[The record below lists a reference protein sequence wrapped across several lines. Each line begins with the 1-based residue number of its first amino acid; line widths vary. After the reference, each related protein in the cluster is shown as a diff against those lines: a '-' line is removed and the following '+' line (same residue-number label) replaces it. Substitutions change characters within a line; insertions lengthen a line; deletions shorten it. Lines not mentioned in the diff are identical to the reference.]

1 MMQPFDP
8 AIETSSSAQPE
19 RAAGAGVKL
28 TIARFAGSLAL
39 ASTATLSLLGGMVL
53 VLCLGSFLILNSEHP
68 GTGLVVSIAITLFF
82 SIAAFFISPWIMDAA
97 QKWLYKTHWIDLDTI
112 RQRSPETAEMIQRV
126 CTEKGLLQPRLGL
139 IDDQN
144 PTAFTYGSLPNS
156 ARIVVSEGLF
166 TYLDNDEIAAVY
178 AHELG
183 HIIHWD
189 FAIMTM
195 GSTLIQICYLFF
207 IFTNRT
213 NEKIKD
219 VLQVPGIIAYIFYLA
234 GTYLLLYLS
243 RIREYYADHFSAEIT
258 GNPNGLSRSLVKIAY
273 GIVEEGKRAE
283 QPSRL
288 LEGTR
293 ALGICDAKAAVMTGT
308 AYRISS
314 SSPRLGR
321 VFLWDMFNP
330 WAWWT
335 ELNSTHPLTG
345 KRIRALA
352 NYAEQLDLNI
362 EFDLA
367 SVMREG
373 YKLSKKRLYGGFALD
388 LVLYSSEILGL
399 LLGLILGVLVQSRM
413 QTFGILIAFPLIGYG
428 TGILIKAMIM
438 YPKYSNAPTT
448 DILELMAD
456 PYASPLRGIPAQLQ
470 GTLIGRGNAGN
481 VFGSDLQFQ
490 DKSGLLFLHYTSIL
504 GPIGN
509 FLFGMRRAKRLI
521 GSSAAVVG
529 WFRRGAASYL
539 DVIQIRSDNE
549 KIINSYHR
557 LWSFLLGGGLIVLG
571 LVFSAV

>member
-1 MMQPFDP
+1 MQPYDP

-28 TIARFAGSLAL
+28 MIARFAGSLAL
-39 ASTATLSLLGGMVL
+39 ASTVTLSLLGGMVL
-53 VLCLGSFLILNSEHP
+53 VLCLASLLILNSEHP
-68 GTGLVVSIAITLFF
+68 GTGLVVSIAITLIF
-82 SIAAFFISPWIMDAA
+82 SIAAFFISPWIMDAV
-97 QKWLYKTHWIDLDTI
+97 QKWLYKTHWIDLATI

-126 CTEKGLLQPRLGL
+126 CAEKGLKQPRLGL

-144 PTAFTYGSLPNS
+144 PTAFTYGSLPNT
-156 ARIVVSEGLF
+156 ARVVVSEGLF

-183 HIIHWD
+183 HIVHWD

-207 IFTNRT
+207 IFANRT
-213 NEKIKD
+213 NKKIKD
-219 VLQVPGIIAYIFYLA
+219 ALQVPGIIAYIFYLV
-234 GTYLLLYLS
+234 GTYLLLHLS
-243 RIREYYADHFSAEIT
+243 RIREYYADHFSAEVT

-314 SSPRLGR
+314 SSARLGR

-330 WAWWT
+330 WAWWA

-367 SVMREG
+367 SVIREG
-373 YKLSKKRLYGGFALD
+373 YKLSKKRLYTGFALD

-399 LLGLILGVLVQSRM
+399 LLGLILGVFVQSRT
-413 QTFGILIAFPLIGYG
+413 QNFGILVAFPLIGC
-428 TGILIKAMIM
+428 GIGVLIKAMIM
-438 YPKYSNAPTT
+438 YPNYSNAPTT

-456 PYASPLRGIPAQLQ
+456 PYASPLRGRA
-470 GTLIGRGNAGN
+470 
-481 VFGSDLQFQ
+481 DL
-490 DKSGLLFLHYTSIL
+490 KCV
-504 GPIGN
+504 P
-509 FLFGMRRAKRLI
+509 RAL
-521 GSSAAVVG
+521 A
-529 WFRRGAASYL
+529 
-539 DVIQIRSDNE
+539 
-549 KIINSYHR
+549 
-557 LWSFLLGGGLIVLG
+557 
-571 LVFSAV
+571 

>member
-1 MMQPFDP
+1 MQPYDP

-28 TIARFAGSLAL
+28 MIARFAGSLAL
-39 ASTATLSLLGGMVL
+39 ASTVTLSLLGGMVL
-53 VLCLGSFLILNSEHP
+53 VLCLASLLILNSEHP
-68 GTGLVVSIAITLFF
+68 GTGLIVSIAITLIF
-82 SIAAFFISPWIMDAA
+82 SIAAFFISPWIMDAV
-97 QKWLYKTHWIDLDTI
+97 QKWLYKTHWIDLATI

-126 CTEKGLLQPRLGL
+126 CAEKGLKQPRLGL

-144 PTAFTYGSLPNS
+144 PTAFTYGSLPNT
-156 ARIVVSEGLF
+156 ARVVVSEGLF

-183 HIIHWD
+183 HIVHWD

-207 IFTNRT
+207 IFANRT

-219 VLQVPGIIAYIFYLA
+219 ALQVPGIIAYIFYLV
-234 GTYLLLYLS
+234 GTYLLLHLS
-243 RIREYYADHFSAEIT
+243 RIREYYADHFSAEVT

-314 SSPRLGR
+314 SSARLGR

-330 WAWWT
+330 WAWWA

-373 YKLSKKRLYGGFALD
+373 YKLSKKRLYTGFALD

-399 LLGLILGVLVQSRM
+399 LLGLILGVFVQSRT
-413 QTFGILIAFPLIGYG
+413 QNLGILVAFPLIGCG
-428 TGILIKAMIM
+428 IGILIKAMIM
-438 YPKYSNAPTT
+438 YPNYSNAPTT

-456 PYASPLRGIPAQLQ
+456 PYASPLRGIPVQLQ
-470 GTLIGRGNAGN
+470 GTLIGRGNAGY
-481 VFGSDLQFQ
+481 VLGSDLQFQ
-490 DKSGLLFLHYTSIL
+490 DQSGLLFLHYASIL

-509 FLFGMRRAKRLI
+509 LLFGMRRAKRLI

-539 DVIQIRSDNE
+539 DLIQIRSDNE

-557 LWSFLLGGGLIVLG
+557 FWSFLLGSGLIVLG